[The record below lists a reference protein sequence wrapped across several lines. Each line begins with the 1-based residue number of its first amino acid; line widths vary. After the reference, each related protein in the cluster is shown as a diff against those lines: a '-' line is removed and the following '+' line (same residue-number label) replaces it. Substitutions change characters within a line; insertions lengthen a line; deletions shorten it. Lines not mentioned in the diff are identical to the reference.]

1 MKYLEAYD
9 ELLVLIDVYRDLY
22 YSYKTAFYSLMKMS
36 NDLKYIGSIDYSGM
50 PKSSMVNPDIQFTFS
65 KLLKTKTNMIL
76 AKETLDQLEKDK
88 NRIEAYISS
97 LEGTKHK
104 IAYLAIIKNKDNEFI
119 AKTLGI
125 AEKTVKNIKT
135 KIKNEA
141 S

>member
-9 ELLVLIDVYRDLY
+9 ELLVLIDVYSDLY

-36 NDLKYIGSIDYSGM
+36 NDLKDIGSIDYSGM
-50 PKSSMVNPDIQFTFS
+50 PKANMVNPDIQFTLS

-88 NRIEAYISS
+88 ERIESYIAS
-97 LEGTKHK
+97 LEGTRHK
-104 IAYLAIIKNKDNEFI
+104 VAYLGIIKNKDNEFI

-125 AEKTVKNIKT
+125 AEKTVKNIKAE
-135 KIKNEA
+135 IKMKA

>member
-9 ELLVLIDVYRDLY
+9 ELLVLIDVYSDLY
-22 YSYKTAFYSLMKMS
+22 YSYKTAFYSARKMIDS
-36 NDLKYIGSIDYSGM
+36 PKSIGSIDYSGI
-50 PKSSMVNPDIQFTFS
+50 PKANMVNPGIQFTFS

-88 NRIEAYISS
+88 ERIESYIAS
-97 LEGTKHK
+97 LEGTRHK
-104 IAYLAIIKNKDNEFI
+104 VAYLGIIKNKDNEFI

-125 AEKTVKNIKT
+125 AEKTVKNIKAE
-135 KIKNEA
+135 IKMKA